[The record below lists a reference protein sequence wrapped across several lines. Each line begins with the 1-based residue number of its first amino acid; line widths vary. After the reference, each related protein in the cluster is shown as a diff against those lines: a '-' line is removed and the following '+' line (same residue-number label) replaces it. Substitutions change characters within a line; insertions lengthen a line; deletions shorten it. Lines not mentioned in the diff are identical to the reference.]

1 MYMVPRAGIAQI
13 NPTVGDI
20 AGNLE
25 KMKWFVS
32 MAKKAEVDLLIFPE
46 LSVVGYPPMDILE
59 KEGFI
64 ADTLRA
70 VEELARCEPGMGII
84 AGFVQKNPHQPGMPL
99 LNCAGL
105 LYGGRIVFTQAKTLL
120 PSYDVFDETRYFQAP
135 EGITA
140 TTFGDT
146 PIGISICEDIWND
159 KDFWE
164 RRLYPR
170 DPIKELARQNIRLII
185 NISASPYSQ
194 GKARLRYEMIAN
206 VARRYSLP
214 VIYVNQVGGNDSL
227 IFDGGSFAL
236 DAQGML
242 IAQAKRFDEDFL
254 VVELGKQPASEL
266 PLGEDELGSLHQA
279 LLMGLK
285 DYVRKT
291 GFARVILGLS
301 GGIDSSLTCLL
312 AVQALG
318 RENVQGVL
326 MPSAYSSEGSVT
338 DALALAERLGIG
350 YRIIPIEDIFV
361 CYRRTLAPAFEG
373 TGEDVTEENLQARI
387 RGTILMALS
396 NKYGA
401 LLLTTGNKSELAMGY
416 CTLYGDMAGG
426 LAVISDLPKTLVYRL
441 AEYLNSGEELIP
453 RAVFTKPPSAE
464 LRPDQKDEDSL
475 PPYAVLDEI
484 LHAYIEENRGK
495 EDIVRRGF
503 DPLLVKDILEK
514 VDRNEYK
521 RRQSPP
527 GLRVTS
533 KAFGFGRRMP
543 IAQRFHH

>member
-206 VARRYSLP
+206 LAKRYALP

-279 LLMGLK
+279 LLLGLR

-326 MPSAYSSEGSVT
+326 MPSAYSSPGSVT
-338 DALALAERLGIG
+338 DARGLAERLGIG

-441 AEYLNSGEELIP
+441 AEYLNSGEGLIP

-543 IAQRFHH
+543 IAQRLHH

>member
-1 MYMVPRAGIAQI
+1 MELRAGIAQI

-20 AGNLE
+20 PGNLE
-25 KMKWFVS
+25 KMKRFIS
-32 MAKKAEVDLLIFPE
+32 MASNARVDLLIFPE

-59 KEGFI
+59 KEGFVRE
-64 ADTLRA
+64 TLAA
-70 VEELARCEPGMGII
+70 VDELARHVPAMGVIV
-84 AGFVQKNPHQPGMPL
+84 GFVQKNLKLPGMPL

-105 LYGGRIVFTQAKTLL
+105 LYGGRLVFTQAKMLL
-120 PSYDVFDETRYFQAP
+120 PSYDVFDETRYFQP
-135 EGITA
+135 PDRITA
-140 TTFGDT
+140 TTFST
-146 PIGISICEDIWND
+146 VPMGISICEDIWND

-164 RRLYPR
+164 RRLYPT
-170 DPIKELARQNIRLII
+170 DPVKELVKQNIRIII
-185 NISASPYSQ
+185 NISASPYSL
-194 GKARLRYEMIAN
+194 GKGRLRHKMIAS
-206 VARRYSLP
+206 VAKKYSLP

-236 DAQGML
+236 DDQGRL
-242 IAQAKRFDEDFL
+242 IAQAKRFDEDFQ
-254 VVELGKQPASEL
+254 VVDMGKLPASE
-266 PLGEDELGSLHQA
+266 PGIDEDELGSLHRA
-279 LLMGLK
+279 LLLGIR
-285 DYVRKT
+285 DYVHKT
-291 GFARVILGLS
+291 GFTRVILGLS

-318 RENVQGVL
+318 RENVHGVL
-326 MPSAYSSEGSVT
+326 MPSAFSSQGSVT
-338 DALALAERLGIG
+338 DARALAERLGIS
-350 YRIIPIEDIFV
+350 YRIIPIEDIFA
-361 CYRRTLAPAFEG
+361 CFRRALASAFEG
-373 TGEDVTEENLQARI
+373 RGEDVTEENLQARI

-396 NKYGA
+396 NKCGA

-426 LAVISDLPKTLVYRL
+426 LAVISDLPKMLVYRL
-441 AEYLNSGEELIP
+441 AEYLNGEKELIP
-453 RAVFTKPPSAE
+453 PAVFTKPPSAE

-484 LHAYIEENRGK
+484 LHAYIEENKGK
-495 EDIVRRGF
+495 EDIVKQGF

-521 RRQSPP
+521 RRQAPP